1 MTGSSSTEEGRLQ
14 GKAVVVTGAGAGLG
28 AGYALAAAEAGGDVV
43 VNDIDPESARRVAE
57 RITAAGGRAVAH
69 AANVADWRDA
79 AGLVERCVEE
89 FGAID
94 GLVNNAGVVRFATI
108 EEQDEVSFREC
119 LEVNILGTA
128 FPGIH
133 AARRMLA
140 QGGGSIVNV
149 SSMNQCGH
157 QHVSAYGASKG
168 GASSLTYAW
177 AAELDNRG
185 VRVNAIS
192 PRARTGQA
200 RQLEEYYHGENPENA
215 AYPSEAHNAAVVVF
229 LLSDAAAGVNGQI
242 VRVQSQQLTLITHPA
257 MAYPPVPI
265 TVEELTVD
273 LVEQAFDEH
282 LRARQLPVGIA
293 GYEIERVENG
303 DAW

>member
-1 MTGSSSTEEGRLQ
+1 
-14 GKAVVVTGAGAGLG
+14 LG
-28 AGYALAAAEAGGDVV
+28 AGYALAVAEAGGNVV
-43 VNDIDPESARRVAE
+43 VNDIDPESADRVAK
-57 RITAAGGRAVAH
+57 RITAGGARAVAH
-69 AANVADWRDA
+69 PANVADWGDA
-79 AGLVERCVEE
+79 RGLVERCVAE

-94 GLVNNAGVVRFATI
+94 GLVNNAGILRCATI
-108 EEQDEVSFREC
+108 EEQDEAAFREC

-133 AARRMLA
+133 AARQMLA
-140 QGGGSIVNV
+140 QHGGSIVNV

-177 AAELDNRG
+177 AAELGGRG

-192 PRARTGQA
+192 PRARSGQT
-200 RQLEEYYHGENPENA
+200 RQLEEYYHGHNPENA
-215 AYPSEAHNAAVVVF
+215 EYPSEAHNAAVVVF

-242 VRVQSQQLTLITHPA
+242 VRVQSEQLTLITHPA
-257 MAYPPVPI
+257 MAYPSVQI
-265 TVEELTVD
+265 TVGELTAEF
-273 LVEQAFDEH
+273 VEHAFDES
-282 LRARQLPVGIA
+282 LRERQFPVGIA
-293 GYEIERVENG
+293 AYTIDRVDNG